1 MDTLKTNFQSVL
13 KNPAIKKLR
22 TLEQARLARFTSK
35 NTARTEKIT
44 KLMHTLDAAAKAEFV
59 EYAQTQ
65 ADSLKAQA
73 DDLMEISKIFQDE
86 SADE

>member
-1 MDTLKTNFQSVL
+1 MDTLKTTFQSAL
-13 KNPAIKKLR
+13 NNPAIKKLR

-35 NTARTEKIT
+35 NTARTEKLT

-65 ADSLKAQA
+65 AVSLKAQA
-73 DDLMEISKIFQDE
+73 DDLQEISKIFQDE